1 MVAAATSRD
10 YPQWE
15 YDFLSSIGAPQNK
28 AQLDALNLWAG
39 SEGMPA
45 NTNNFLAITDPN
57 GEFGTPGGQP
67 PGALAPGVWN
77 YVKGTRTPLVVTFPS
92 RSAGINALVSFLQ
105 HGHQGIIAALRDD
118 KATVESIRSAVAADG
133 AWGGDAFAKGAR
145 TSTAQTGIFQGG
157 APSGA
162 NATKAKLGG
171 SSFYQ
176 CQSNQAVIGEGG
188 IVFGIGKVTL
198 VNSCQAKAL
207 CGGLVVGVGGLLM
220 VTGLVLLGV
229 AAVEKLGVN
238 SLVQKVASPLTNLQ
252 NQILNTNSTVSKE
265 TKVQP
270 AKNTRKNENANVAA
284 IRREQGNAAADEILR
299 RQEATFAKVRAQ
311 KLAQQKAS

>member
-157 APSGA
+157 
-162 NATKAKLGG
+162 
-171 SSFYQ
+171 
-176 CQSNQAVIGEGG
+176 
-188 IVFGIGKVTL
+188 
-198 VNSCQAKAL
+198 
-207 CGGLVVGVGGLLM
+207 LLM

-270 AKNTRKNENANVAA
+270 AKNTRPNENANVAA
-284 IRREQGNAAADEILR
+284 IRREQGDAAADEILR

>member
-188 IVFGIGKVTL
+188 IVFGIGKLTL